1 MSDAAPINPYEPP
14 QGPIADDRVEAEV
27 YLGPWRDRGLLVVD
41 IDEKDSMPWRCVVSG
56 VEIEPGQRARFSIY
70 PARLNSPIEFLHR
83 YWPISSAKRP
93 RWRPIHVIGWGM
105 IVASVVGFVIGL
117 FSVYAWFLCIVTAFL
132 GGLIL
137 RWSSPRW
144 LRIVRV
150 AGRQVWV
157 SGAHPNFLAVL
168 PPWQE
173 TARASDA
180 PTHRIS
186 RPMARWA
193 LYRGR
198 LQPRRRGNLPL
209 RFHGRRRR
217 RSRTNPHPRYQ
228 DARPPPRWRLQSALA
243 VGTKSPADMEHHG
256 CCDLVTRGCRR
267 NGDVSQG
274 CGNHSQPHRSRVP
287 LFSHPRG
294 MSLRTAT
301 DQSPCVA
308 ASGWELYL
316 GGRSPSPLP
325 RRPPRSPCQH
335 VIPVTISR

>member
-144 LRIVRV
+144 LKIVRV

-180 PTHRIS
+180 PHTEFHGPWRDGPFIVVDCSREDVGIS
-186 RPMARWA
+186 RCVFT
-193 LYRGR
+193 GVDV
-198 LQPRRRGNLPL
+198 
-209 RFHGRRRR
+209 
-217 RSRTNPHPRYQ
+217 
-228 DARPPPRWRLQSALA
+228 DAREQTL
-243 VGTKSPADMEHHG
+243 
-256 CCDLVTRGCRR
+256 
-267 NGDVSQG
+267 
-274 CGNHSQPHRSRVP
+274 
-287 LFSHPRG
+287 
-294 MSLRTAT
+294 
-301 DQSPCVA
+301 
-308 ASGWELYL
+308 
-316 GGRSPSPLP
+316 
-325 RRPPRSPCQH
+325 
-335 VIPVTISR
+335 IPVTRTHGLLPDGVYNLRWPWARRARPTWSIMDVAIWSLVVAGAMAMFLKGAEIIPSLTGVESLYFLIPAVCLFALRRTRALVLQHRDGNFIWVAGVHPRCLEDLPEVRANP